1 MKKTFLS
8 CISILLLF
16 SCSSE
21 TAETDNNIVDGNVG
35 DNVQRVI
42 IKSKPFMYDG
52 NTRTLLTAT
61 DKGVSFAWAEYDAL
75 GVFPITPQSNNQA
88 KQPLNIDT
96 ENCENDA
103 HYATFDGAGWALI
116 KGNTYAAYSP
126 YNGDIPS
133 STPYTSVPIDMTG
146 QDGILATIGKNYD
159 YMYAPST
166 FTEEACSNGVTHE
179 VVFDF
184 EHAIAIIQ
192 LRLTI
197 PVATTWKDL
206 TLSSATGHNVWM
218 TKATMDVSNGE
229 ITPTDSSSNIS
240 VSLSNV
246 TTTVESQE
254 IIVYVAALPT
264 ETGVMYLSATATDGR
279 EYCAA
284 LSSKELVAGK
294 AYRWIATL
302 AEFYTGDGT
311 QNGHN
316 YADLGLS
323 NGIKWAM
330 TNIGATNPE
339 DYGGYYSWGETK
351 AYGEEDQTNLT
362 NYNYN
367 DQQSYVKTI
376 YHWKTY
382 KWCDGT
388 YNTMTKYCTDSE
400 YGNFDNKQS
409 LEEDDDA
416 AVQKWGSGWHIPNL
430 YEMNGLCNKCYCVW
444 TNNYHN
450 TNTSGYILY
459 KAKSSSDMGQVVA
472 LGDTPSSIYSL
483 SDTHIFLPA
492 AGCYCSRNG
501 LKTNEGTF
509 CYYWSSSLCTAYTET
524 GWGRCLNTQTSLPQ
538 SIMRYYGC
546 SIRAVCK

>member
-1 MKKTFLS
+1 MKKHIFTILPMVLFAS
-8 CISILLLF
+8 CT
-16 SCSSE
+16 SE
-21 TAETDNNIVDGNVG
+21 LADMNVNNVTEGNV
-35 DNVQRVI
+35 DKVT
-42 IKSKPFMYDG
+42 IKSKPFVYDDD
-52 NTRTLLTAT
+52 TRTSLTAT
-61 DKGVSFAWAEYDAL
+61 DNGISFAWADYDAL

-88 KQPLNIDT
+88 KQPLNI
-96 ENCENDA
+96 NPASCENDA
-103 HYATFDGAGWALI
+103 HYATFDGAGWALK

-146 QDGILATIGKNYD
+146 QDGTLATIGRKYD

-166 FTEEACSNGVTHE
+166 FTEEKCSDGTSHE

-184 EHAIAIIQ
+184 NHAVSIIQ

-316 YADLGLS
+316 YADLGL
-323 NGIKWAM
+323 NNKVKWAM

-339 DYGGYYSWGETK
+339 DYGGYYSWGETMS
-351 AYGEEDQTNLT
+351 YGEADQKNLT
-362 NYNYN
+362 NFSYN

-400 YGNFDNKQS
+400 YGNYDDKKY
-409 LEEDDDA
+409 LEEEDDA
-416 AVQKWGSGWHIPNL
+416 AVQKWGSGWHIPNV
-430 YEMNGLCNKCYCVW
+430 YEMNDLCNKCYCVW

-472 LGDTPSSIYSL
+472 LGDTPSSNYSL

-524 GWGRCLNTQTSLPQ
+524 GWGRCLNTQTSSPQ

-546 SIRAVCK
+546 SIRAVIK